1 MTEKHEPDL
10 SSRVARQ
17 RDLERLSDAELRH
30 LYEQLMAAIAAGADH
45 PRDEIYLI
53 GAELS
58 RREYQAFRRAALGR
72 HA

>member
-1 MTEKHEPDL
+1 MTEKHKPDL
-10 SSRVARQ
+10 SSRVAMQ
-17 RDLERLSDAELRH
+17 RDIERLSDAELHH
-30 LYEQLMAAIAAGADH
+30 LYEQLMADIAAIADH
-45 PRDEIYLI
+45 PLDEIYLI